1 MNTDWLFWRLFTALI
16 LGILFTGVLYWKR
29 PNQTFFLTC
38 KEKPRYTPYFLYWLL
53 PMYFLLILCFLPRML
68 PRGGGNSLLGV
79 LFQTFLQLTLYDSLL
94 LLLLPLLR
102 RFLQPQTCVVL
113 WLLPNYLYLVLSGEN
128 YQLPH
133 PLVVIPISRQILLPL
148 CLLWLSGFIGILGWK
163 ILAHLRFR
171 RRILKEAK
179 PVTDPPAARLW
190 EELKQ
195 WAGQP
200 KKRWPL
206 LVSPAVST
214 PLSIGLFSSTI
225 RVVLPERNYTQ
236 EELTLILRHE
246 LIHIGRGDSSAKF
259 FLTFCVALC
268 WFNPLMWAAMR
279 QGAEDLELSCDQE
292 VLDWTDETGRQEY
305 ARLLLR
311 TAGEQAGF
319 TTCLSASASSLRRR
333 LRRAL
338 HPGQRY
344 ICGILVGL
352 TAFTLFITIG
362 WATLSYDATG
372 QEVFFPGGA
381 GSDSWNISSI
391 HLTDMGDCQVA
402 NPEAL
407 MDYLAGLDL
416 ECLTGQ
422 YTFPRQERELS
433 MFFYGPDGS
442 HFLSIRDD
450 VAQSF
455 PLGTSSYEG
464 RNSYLVTGG
473 VDWDYLDTLLLPA

>member
-1 MNTDWLFWRLFTALI
+1 MNDDWLFWRLFTALI
-16 LGILFTGVLYWKR
+16 LGILFTGLLYWKR
-29 PNQTFFLTC
+29 PSQTFFPAGR
-38 KEKPRYTPYFLYWLL
+38 EKPRYRPYFLYWLL
-53 PMYFLLILCFLPRML
+53 PMYFLLILCFLPWML
-68 PRGGGNSLLGV
+68 LQGGGNSLLGV
-79 LFQTFLQLTLYDSLL
+79 LFQTFLQLALYDSLL

-128 YQLPH
+128 YQLPR
-133 PLVVIPISRQILLPL
+133 PLAVIPISSQILLPL
-148 CLLWLSGFIGILGWK
+148 CLIWLAGFIGILGWK
-163 ILAHLRFR
+163 ILSHLRFR
-171 RRILKEAK
+171 RRILKDARI
-179 PVTDPPAARLW
+179 VTDPSTVRLW
-190 EELKQ
+190 EELRQ

-214 PLSIGLFSSTI
+214 PLSIGLFSSTV

-259 FLTFCVALC
+259 FLTFCIALC
-268 WFNPLMWAAMR
+268 WFNPLTWAAMR

-292 VLDWTDETGRQEY
+292 VLDWTDGTGRQEY

-338 HPGQRY
+338 HPGHRY
-344 ICGILVGL
+344 VCGILVGL
-352 TAFTLFITIG
+352 TAFVLFVTMG
-362 WATLSYDATG
+362 WATLSYEITG
-372 QEVFFPGGA
+372 QEVFFPGGTNDDWRL
-381 GSDSWNISSI
+381 SCIS
-391 HLTDMGDCQVA
+391 LTDMGDCQA
-402 NPEAL
+402 ADPEAL
-407 MDYLAGLDL
+407 MDYLSKLEL
-416 ECLTGQ
+416 ECLAGQ

-433 MFFYGPDGS
+433 MFYYGPNGL

-450 VAQSF
+450 VAQAF
-455 PLGTSSYEG
+455 PLSTASYVS

-473 VDWDYLDTLLLPA
+473 VDWDYLDTLLLPE

>member
-1 MNTDWLFWRLFTALI
+1 MNDDWLFWRLFTALI

-29 PNQTFFLTC
+29 PNQTFFLTGR
-38 KEKPRYTPYFLYWLL
+38 EKPRYIPYFLYWLL
-53 PMYFLLILCFLPRML
+53 PMYFLLILCFLPQML
-68 PRGGGNSLLGV
+68 PQGGGNSLLGI
-79 LFQTFLQLTLYDSLL
+79 LFQTFLQLALYDSLL

-128 YQLPH
+128 YQLSR
-133 PLVVIPISRQILLPL
+133 PLVVIPISRQILLPI
-148 CLLWLSGFIGILGWK
+148 CLLWLTGFIGILGWK
-163 ILAHLRFR
+163 ILSHLRFR
-171 RRILKEAK
+171 RRILKDAK
-179 PVTDPPAARLW
+179 TVTDPLTARLW

-259 FLTFCVALC
+259 FLTFCTALC

-338 HPGQRY
+338 HPGQRH
-344 ICGILVGL
+344 ICGLLVGL
-352 TAFTLFITIG
+352 TAFALFLTVG
-362 WATLSYDATG
+362 WATLSYDVTG
-372 QEVFFPGGA
+372 REVFFPGGA
-381 GSDSWNISSI
+381 REDWTLADFYEPGTV
-391 HLTDMGDCQVA
+391 TD
-402 NPEAL
+402 PEAL
-407 MDYLAGLDL
+407 LDYLAGLEL
-416 ECLTGQ
+416 QCLAGQ
-422 YTFPRQERELS
+422 YALPQQKQARELTL
-433 MFFYGPDGS
+433 FLDGPEGTRYVS
-442 HFLSIRDD
+442 LHGD
-450 VAQSF
+450 VVRSA
-455 PLGTSSYEG
+455 PINAPSYEG
-464 RNSYLVTGG
+464 RNSYLVTDG
-473 VDWDYLDTLLLPA
+473 VDWDYLDTLLPLA